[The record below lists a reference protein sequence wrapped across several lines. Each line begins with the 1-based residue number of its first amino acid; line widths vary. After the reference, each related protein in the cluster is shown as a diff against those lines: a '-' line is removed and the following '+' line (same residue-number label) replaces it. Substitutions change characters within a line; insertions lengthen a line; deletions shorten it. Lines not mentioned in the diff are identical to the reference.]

1 MTASLHIEAEQDT
14 RCPSRNDVTGIP
26 LVLLVAYIQ
35 HLHHVL
41 NMVLKELSS
50 MLTRDDR
57 LTDTPDAIPQLTT
70 HRLSLRPSAQ
80 ALRPQAYEHYDG
92 CWRSEY
98 TVTHL

>member
-1 MTASLHIEAEQDT
+1 
-14 RCPSRNDVTGIP
+14 
-26 LVLLVAYIQ
+26 
-35 HLHHVL
+35 
-41 NMVLKELSS
+41 